1 MRLRQQQGFTLIEV
15 LVALS
20 IVGIALIAGFKATGA
35 LTHNAQRQ
43 SAQLLGQLC
52 AENALVSLRLLH
64 QIPGIGETKSICTQG
79 GQSLE
84 VTRTVQAT
92 PNPNFVRV
100 DVQVSIAV
108 GQTQEPVM
116 RLSTLLGRN

>member
-1 MRLRQQQGFTLIEV
+1 MSHRKQRGFTLIEV

-20 IVGIALIAGFKATGA
+20 IVGVALIAGFKATGA
-35 LTHNAQRQ
+35 LTLHAQRQ

-52 AENALVSLRLLH
+52 AENALVSLRLLR
-64 QIPGIGETKSICTQG
+64 QIPGIGETKQRCTQG

-84 VTRTVQAT
+84 VTRTVQTT

-100 DVQVSIAV
+100 DVLVSIAV
-108 GQTQEPVM
+108 GQTQEPVI